1 MWWETRVN
9 RCECDGEQW
18 AKRLSW
24 ERPHE
29 LRSGQEAAVG
39 HAEDVAGES
48 GDEELSLCVPGSE
61 GWALWPEG
69 AGEASQYTGKREF
82 YTRPGAIHGTILSK
96 EERNFLEHHC
106 DVRIRSGQNEGFLT
120 NGCCADP
127 EQPCWQLQGF
137 CAAVIVSI
145 APPGRP
151 QAAHR
156 ELGCRTCCWGSHRAY
171 RRTPGSTAAVQIK
184 TKPGPHWLCGCLSG
198 WASSPVSG
206 LGSRRTGFSLNPPH
220 FGHKNHTR
228 FPFLFCFKGL
238 LLLQKEPGASKL

>member
-1 MWWETRVN
+1 MFLEVKDGH
-9 RCECDGEQW
+9 CDLRG
-18 AKRLSW
+18 RG
-24 ERPHE
+24 RPHSTQGRGNFT
-29 LRSGQEAAVG
+29 LGQ
-39 HAEDVAGES
+39 
-48 GDEELSLCVPGSE
+48 
-61 GWALWPEG
+61 
-69 AGEASQYTGKREF
+69 
-82 YTRPGAIHGTILSK
+82 GAIHGTILSK
-96 EERNFLEHHC
+96 EEKNFLEHYC

-156 ELGCRTCCWGSHRAY
+156 ELGCRTCCRGSHRAY
-171 RRTPGSTAAVQIK
+171 RHTPGSTAAVQIK